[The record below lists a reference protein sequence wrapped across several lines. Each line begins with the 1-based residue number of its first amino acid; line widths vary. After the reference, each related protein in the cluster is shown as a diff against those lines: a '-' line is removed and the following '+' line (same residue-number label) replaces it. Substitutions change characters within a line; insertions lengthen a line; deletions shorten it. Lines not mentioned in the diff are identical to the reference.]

1 MLHATQVI
9 TIGVPVD
16 AVWQVISDFGAGAT
30 YLAMVTQCIVQG
42 AGTGALRTLTY
53 LDGSVIVERLET
65 VDEAAHS
72 LSYTLLSDTPFGS
85 CLTTMALRV
94 LTPDQSEL
102 HWTADFQPT
111 SLPTNE
117 ALSLMEGML
126 ADNCQVLKQLLER

>member
-16 AVWQVISDFGAGAT
+16 AVWQVISDFGAGST
-30 YLAMVTQCIVQG
+30 YLAMVTQCLVQG

-53 LDGSVIVERLET
+53 LDGSVILERLDMI
-65 VDEAAHS
+65 DEAAHS
-72 LSYTLLSDTPFGS
+72 LSYTLLNDTPFGS
-85 CLTTMALRV
+85 CLTTMALRA
-94 LTPDQSEL
+94 LGPDQSEL

-111 SLPTNE
+111 SLPADE

-126 ADNCQVLKQLLER
+126 AGNCQALKQLMER